1 MNVLTAREDID
12 DNEFYWCENA
22 IPVAAGA
29 LYPVSTPT
37 NLTTVSGEFGAPS
50 YTMTFNANGIDYSF
64 SVWSTTGNGW
74 VTNLSGAGFPPYQ
87 STKIITGLTSG
98 QTSATQYSNQGVL
111 IIDPTGYW
119 DWNIT
124 APLTLTIQNNAVAGT
139 TLVNATS
146 VAGGTPLQQ
155 VLSV

>member
-1 MNVLTAREDID
+1 MASKSQNTGGENPEFILRDFQGMNVLTAREDID

-37 NLTTVSGEFGAPS
+37 NLTTVSGEFGGPS

-87 STKIITGLTSG
+87 STKQKTNSRCR
-98 QTSATQYSNQGVL
+98 SR
-111 IIDPTGYW
+111 
-119 DWNIT
+119 
-124 APLTLTIQNNAVAGT
+124 
-139 TLVNATS
+139 
-146 VAGGTPLQQ
+146 
-155 VLSV
+155 